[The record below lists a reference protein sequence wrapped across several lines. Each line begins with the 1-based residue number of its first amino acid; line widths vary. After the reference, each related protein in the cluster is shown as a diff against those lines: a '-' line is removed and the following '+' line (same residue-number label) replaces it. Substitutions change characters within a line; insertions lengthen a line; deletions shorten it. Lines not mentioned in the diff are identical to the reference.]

1 MRVRASLVL
10 AVALVSSAACDAAA
24 PERRHAAR
32 RPVLLVGIDAADWL
46 TIEPLAAQG
55 RLPTFARLLAGQAAT
70 LTATPPLVSPLIW
83 TTIATGRHPEDH
95 GVLDFML
102 DLPAGGQAPVS
113 AASRRVAALWNV
125 FSDRDRRV
133 AVIGWWATWPAEDLR
148 GTMVSDR
155 VAPQLLRPGELEA
168 GLISPASEAR
178 RMSAG
183 VLRPEHVS
191 FEDLARY
198 VPLTRAE
205 HVHALASLGSGG
217 RAYRDR
223 LAHLAAVI
231 AATRTYADL
240 AEAIL
245 RSETPDLTAVYFE
258 VIDTVSHLFVADPS
272 RGPRAIEAAYRDVD
286 ALVARLAAAAPP
298 DSWVVVVSDHGFY
311 PRDAGITENPADL
324 AGPATAWHR
333 PYGIAAAAEARWLAA
348 TGPVAKPASRVHVTP
363 LDIAPTVLH
372 AASLPVSLEMP
383 GRVVPELVPP
393 EVRPRPVE
401 RVEAFAA
408 PRVATGV
415 LPERASDPDALER
428 LKALGYVGATTTS
441 LARLNLGEALYR
453 RGKLEAAEREL
464 RGVVDAQPGNLSAQL
479 WLGRTLAD
487 QGRARQA
494 FRVYAAAL
502 RLPGGVAAAAVATAE
517 SAVAAGE
524 LDAAT
529 LLFQRPGGSSSERAA
544 ACVAR
549 AVLAQA
555 RGRNPEVK
563 AELQRALAAD
573 PLSFDALSRLVDLAI
588 ASGRPSDAMAA
599 ARAAAARAPRSPRHL
614 ALLGETLLAAGQPA
628 ESAAVLE
635 RALAL
640 APDSDALRLD
650 LARARVLQGDGAAA
664 LAVLDSAAASQ
675 DRSALRGAAFTQL
688 ERWADAASAY
698 RDALGR
704 GNESAPLLNGLAWA
718 ELRSG
723 RRDEA
728 ARLLERSL
736 ATDAAQPRIRR
747 LLSDVQSGREPR

>member
-10 AVALVSSAACDAAA
+10 AVVFVSSASCGAAA
-24 PERRHAAR
+24 PQKRAAG

-55 RLPTFARLLAGQAAT
+55 RLPTFARLLAAGQAAT

-83 TTIATGRHPEDH
+83 TTIATGRQPEDH
-95 GVLDFML
+95 GVLDFMV

-113 AASRRVAALWNV
+113 VASRRVAALWNV
-125 FSDRDRRV
+125 FSDRERRV
-133 AVIGWWATWPAEDLR
+133 AVIGWWATWPAETLR
-148 GTMVSDR
+148 GTVVSDR

-168 GLISPASEAR
+168 GLVSPAAEAR
-178 RMSAG
+178 RLSAS
-183 VLRPEHVS
+183 VVRPLQVR

-198 VPLTRAE
+198 VPLTREE
-205 HVHALASLGSGG
+205 HARALASLASGG
-217 RAYRDR
+217 KAYRDPI
-223 LAHLAAVI
+223 AHLAAVI
-231 AATRTYADL
+231 AATRTYGDMT
-240 AEAIL
+240 EAVL
-245 RSETPDLTAVYFE
+245 RGGAPDLTAVYFE
-258 VIDTVSHLFVADPS
+258 AIDTVSHLFVADAS

-286 ALVARLAAAAPP
+286 AIVARLAAAVPP
-298 DSWVVVVSDHGFY
+298 DTWVVVVSDHGFY
-311 PRDAGITENPADL
+311 PRDAGITEDPTDL

-333 PYGIAAAAEARWLAA
+333 PYGIAAVAEAGWLAA
-348 TGPVAKPASRVHVTP
+348 TGHVAKGPLRVGVTP

-393 EVRPRPVE
+393 EARSRPVA
-401 RVEAFAA
+401 RVKAFAA
-408 PRVATGV
+408 PRVSRAGM
-415 LPERASDPDALER
+415 PELASDPDALER

-453 RGKLEAAEREL
+453 RGRPEAAEREL
-464 RGVVDAQPGNLSAQL
+464 RAVVDAQPKNLSAHL
-479 WLGRTLAD
+479 WLGRTLAG
-487 QGRARQA
+487 QGRVREA

-502 RLPGGVAAAAVATAE
+502 GLPGGLTAAAVATAE

-524 LDAAT
+524 LDAAA
-529 LLFQRPGGSSSERAA
+529 LLFQRPGGSSAERAA
-544 ACVAR
+544 AHVAR

-555 RGRNPEVK
+555 RSRTPEAK
-563 AELQRALAAD
+563 TELQRALAAD
-573 PLSFDALSRLVDLAI
+573 PLSFDALSRLVDLAV
-588 ASGRPSDAMAA
+588 ASGRPGEALTAV
-599 ARAAAARAPRSPRHL
+599 RAAAARAPRSPRHL
-614 ALLGETLLAAGQPA
+614 ALFGETLLAAGQPA

-635 RALAL
+635 QALAL
-640 APDSDALRLD
+640 APDSDTLRLD
-650 LARARVLQGDGAAA
+650 LARARLRQGEAVAA
-664 LAVLDSAAASQ
+664 LAVLDAAGASQ
-675 DRSALRGAAFTQL
+675 DRSVLRGAALTEL

-704 GNESAPLLNGLAWA
+704 GHASAPLLNGLAWA

-736 ATDAAQPRIRR
+736 AMDAAQPPIRR
-747 LLSDVQSGREPR
+747 LLGDVQSGREPR